1 MSEVTKSPENC
12 HQSLVLVEGCYQSDH
27 TCRSITQEMDC
38 FDVLNLIFLN
48 NCTFL
53 GTFGINTAAPSVG
66 TTLAVQ
72 GDVALDN
79 LVTLEMTFN
88 L

>member
-1 MSEVTKSPENC
+1 M
-12 HQSLVLVEGCYQSDH
+12 L
-27 TCRSITQEMDC
+27 SIRPHVPLHHVGSC